1 MTGIIK
7 RNLLVFFRDRSSVFF
22 SMLAPFIVIGVYVL
36 FLGNAYSDG
45 FGGMDVTFMMDRWI
59 MAGLLGVTIISTTMG
74 AFAIMVA
81 DRSKNTLKDFYSS
94 PVSRSKLTGGYVISS
109 FIIGFIMTLITFA
122 LAEIFIVARGGE
134 VLGLTAFLKTLG
146 ILVLTNLCNTAI
158 IFFVVTLL
166 SSENAFA
173 TASSIVGTMVG
184 FLTGIYV
191 PIGSLPDAVQWVIKI
206 FPPSH
211 SVSLL
216 RQVMMEK
223 PLAETLAAD
232 TEGKLEG
239 IKEELGI
246 VLKVGSH
253 DIPPMVSILLLVV
266 CGAVFYILSIYSLS
280 RKKK

>member
-122 LAEIFIVARGGE
+122 LAEIFIVSRGGE
-134 VLGLTAFLKTLG
+134 VLGLTAFLKTLV

-191 PIGSLPDAVQWVIKI
+191 PIGSLPAAVQWVIKI

-253 DIPPMVSILLLVV
+253 DIPPMVSVLLLVV

>member
-94 PVSRSKLTGGYVISS
+94 PVSRSNLTGGYVISS

-253 DIPPMVSILLLVV
+253 DIPPMVSVLLLVV

>member
-45 FGGMDVTFMMDRWI
+45 FGEMDVTFMMDRWI

-122 LAEIFIVARGGE
+122 LTEIFIVARGGE

-253 DIPPMVSILLLVV
+253 DIPPMVSVLLLVV

>member
-45 FGGMDVTFMMDRWI
+45 FGEMDVTFMMDRWI

-122 LAEIFIVARGGE
+122 LAEIFIVSRGGE

-253 DIPPMVSILLLVV
+253 DIPPMVSVLLLVV

>member
-59 MAGLLGVTIISTTMG
+59 MAGLLGVTIISTSMG

-232 TEGKLEG
+232 TEGKFEG

-253 DIPPMVSILLLVV
+253 DIPPMVSVLLLVV

>member
-94 PVSRSKLTGGYVISS
+94 PVSRSNLTGGYVISS

-122 LAEIFIVARGGE
+122 LAEIFIVSRGGE

-253 DIPPMVSILLLVV
+253 DIPPMVSVLLLVV

>member
-122 LAEIFIVARGGE
+122 LTEIFIVARGGE

-253 DIPPMVSILLLVV
+253 DIPPMVSVLLLVV

>member
-122 LAEIFIVARGGE
+122 LAEIFIFARGGE

-253 DIPPMVSILLLVV
+253 DIPPMVSVLLLVV

>member
-94 PVSRSKLTGGYVISS
+94 PVSRSNLTGGYVISS

-122 LAEIFIVARGGE
+122 LTEIFIVARGGE

-253 DIPPMVSILLLVV
+253 DIPPMVSVLLLVV

>member
-45 FGGMDVTFMMDRWI
+45 FGEMDVTFMMDRWI

-94 PVSRSKLTGGYVISS
+94 PVSRSNLTGGYVISS

-122 LAEIFIVARGGE
+122 LTEIFIVARGGE

-253 DIPPMVSILLLVV
+253 DIPPMVSVLLLVV

>member
-253 DIPPMVSILLLVV
+253 DIPPMVSVLLLVV

>member
-122 LAEIFIVARGGE
+122 LTEIFIVARGGE

-211 SVSLL
+211 PVSLL

-253 DIPPMVSILLLVV
+253 DIPPMVSVLLLVV

>member
-59 MAGLLGVTIISTTMG
+59 MSGLLGVTIISTTMG

-253 DIPPMVSILLLVV
+253 DIPPIVSVLLLVV

>member
-122 LAEIFIVARGGE
+122 LAEIFIVSRGGE

-253 DIPPMVSILLLVV
+253 DIPPIVSVLLLVV

>member
-253 DIPPMVSILLLVV
+253 DIPPIVSVLLLVV

>member
-45 FGGMDVTFMMDRWI
+45 FGEMDVTFMMDRWI

-122 LAEIFIVARGGE
+122 LAEIFIVSRGGE

-253 DIPPMVSILLLVV
+253 DIPPIVSVLLLVV